1 MDGKRII
8 LAAHRGDK
16 KRFPENTLP
25 AFEAAIKQRVDMIET
40 DVHMTRDGALIIIH
54 DRNLE
59 RTAGYEGFTNEVS
72 LKEVKALDAGAWF
85 GEEFSG
91 TEIPTLE
98 EFIAL
103 IKDTEVLIN
112 WELKDY
118 PDEVGEELA
127 FRSAD
132 ALIDMI
138 IENGLVERSMI
149 NSFSNLVLDHVLQKY
164 GRIFPI
170 HGQGIG
176 PCKRTR
182 DMANTPPEELY
193 DWCCLYPNDWRK
205 SVLDYPEN
213 FAYCT
218 ERGIL
223 PCICIADTS
232 ENYEKAI
239 AFGCRMFTSNDIYA
253 ADEILRSLG
262 VRE

>member
-1 MDGKRII
+1 M
-8 LAAHRGDK
+8 
-16 KRFPENTLP
+16 P
-25 AFEAAIKQRVDMIET
+25 AFESALRFGVDMIET
-40 DVHMTRDGALIIIH
+40 DVHMTRDGHLIIMH
-54 DRNLE
+54 DRSCK
-59 RTAGYEGFTNEVS
+59 RTAGGFEGLTDEMTLEE
-72 LKEVKALDAGAWF
+72 LKSLDAGAWF
-85 GEEFSG
+85 SEEFAG
-91 TEIPTLE
+91 TKIPTVA

-103 IKDTEVLIN
+103 IKDTDVLVN

-118 PDEVGEELA
+118 PDEVGEERA

-149 NSFSNLVLDHVLQKY
+149 NSFSNLVLDHVFQKY

-176 PCKRTR
+176 HCKRTR

-213 FAYCT
+213 FTYCL

-223 PCICIADTS
+223 PCVCVADDLDAYRRYI
-232 ENYEKAI
+232 EL
-239 AFGCRMFTSNDIYA
+239 GCRMFTSNDIEA
-253 ADEILRSLG
+253 ADRILRELG
-262 VRE
+262 AR